1 MDDSVSSEKA
11 PSASEI
17 AEEKK
22 GWGGGWGG
30 WGSSA
35 FSVLSGIQKAAA
47 ETADELARNVCV
59 FYLTLLSV
67 SVCLFD
73 VDIEMILV
81 KRK

>member
-1 MDDSVSSEKA
+1 MDDSVSSEKS

-35 FSVLSGIQKAAA
+35 FSVISGIQKAAA

-59 FYLTLLSV
+59 FISLSLF
-67 SVCLFD
+67 SLFLYVCL
-73 VDIEMILV
+73 ILMS
-81 KRK
+81 K